1 MPTED
6 DASFYKRASKRDGVT
21 KSSIEKIWSVVRGS
35 CWRAR
40 RIVKIAKLRRFMLM
54 VHEIVCFAEHGC
66 RH

>member
-6 DASFYKRASKRDGVT
+6 DASFYKRASKRDGVS
-21 KSSIEKIWSVVRGS
+21 KSSIEKIRSVVRCS

-40 RIVKIAKLRRFMLM
+40 NIVKIAKLRRFMLM
-54 VHEIVCFAEHGC
+54 VHEIVRFAEHGC

>member
-6 DASFYKRASKRDGVT
+6 DAGFFKRVSKRVGVS
-21 KSSIEKIWSVVRGS
+21 KSAIEKIWSVVRCS

-40 RIVKIAKLRRFMLM
+40 TTVKITKLRRFMFM
-54 VHEIVCFAEHGC
+54 VHEIVCFAEQGR